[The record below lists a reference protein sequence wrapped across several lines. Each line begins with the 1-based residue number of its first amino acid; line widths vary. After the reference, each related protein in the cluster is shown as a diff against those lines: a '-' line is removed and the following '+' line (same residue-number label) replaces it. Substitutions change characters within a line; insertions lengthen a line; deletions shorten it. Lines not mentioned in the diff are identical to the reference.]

1 MNSVSVPLA
10 ALERVLL
17 VVALA
22 LYVGAVALQAADHV
36 YVQPRL
42 AAIARSVTQS

>member
-1 MNSVSVPLA
+1 MNSVNVPLA
-10 ALERVLL
+10 ALERFLL

-22 LYVGAVALQAADHV
+22 FYVGAIALQAADHV

-42 AAIARSVTQS
+42 AAIERPR